1 MAAFFLTKSLE
12 LSKVWHKD
20 VHYLFA
26 VMSELFIFLKR
37 EAKNRIP
44 QEIFQYLNVGSKL
57 KQNKQINAPKSTVWA
72 KQNIWEWIVAL
83 HPQIQS
89 IILLSHIKS
98 WHRRRNAPKSDILE
112 QEEDLK
118 PEGNC
123 VLNLPFSIPR
133 ITYMCTRYFPVLDFS
148 FFLIKKECR
157 VAMKTVMKNVDLW
170 SYLFY

>member
-1 MAAFFLTKSLE
+1 MLTPWKENYDQLRQFFKKRSQEQNSPGNLSIFKCWQQIKTK
-12 LSKVWHKD
+12 
-20 VHYLFA
+20 
-26 VMSELFIFLKR
+26 
-37 EAKNRIP
+37 
-44 QEIFQYLNVGSKL
+44 QT
-57 KQNKQINAPKSTVWA
+57 NKCPKSTVWA

-157 VAMKTVMKNVDLW
+157 VAMKTVMKNVGLW